1 MESLFFGY
9 FNKIYRTPTINNQQS
24 TIINNKGKAMNTA
37 EKIDIERVSA
47 TLPEPVIDS
56 LAEIRSMVSACIQC
70 GTCTGSC
77 PNAFAMD
84 LTPRQLWY
92 NILMGE
98 KDTIFH
104 SKTFS
109 LCSACY
115 YCTLRCPRGLPLTEA
130 MSALKQIAAKEN
142 LAPYKKSIQF
152 YKSFMESVRRHGRV
166 REMEFMTLYFLS
178 MKNPFMPFQFAPLGL
193 KLMGKGKVSFEI
205 PSKGNDDLEAIFR
218 KVEVL
223 ERKS

>member
-1 MESLFFGY
+1 MTSAAKR
-9 FNKIYRTPTINNQQS
+9 KI
-24 TIINNKGKAMNTA
+24 
-37 EKIDIERVSA
+37 
-47 TLPEPVIDS
+47 EPAPVAVAKPAIDS
-56 LAEIRSMVSACIQC
+56 MAKIRDMVSACIQC

-92 NILMGE
+92 NVLMGE
-98 KDTIFH
+98 KETIFH

-109 LCSACY
+109 LCSVCY
-115 YCTLRCPRGLPLTEA
+115 CCTLRCPRGLPLTET

-142 LAPYKKSIQF
+142 LAPYKKSIRF

-178 MKNPFMPFQFAPLGL
+178 MKNPFMPLQFAPLGM
-193 KLMGKGKVSFEI
+193 KLLGKGKISTPLKVKVSEYSSRAFD
-205 PSKGNDDLEAIFR
+205 KLEAIGGQI
-218 KVEVL
+218 L
-223 ERKS
+223 ESE

>member
-1 MESLFFGY
+1 
-9 FNKIYRTPTINNQQS
+9 
-24 TIINNKGKAMNTA
+24 MNTA

-109 LCSACY
+109 LCSVCY

>member
-1 MESLFFGY
+1 M
-9 FNKIYRTPTINNQQS
+9 NQS
-24 TIINNKGKAMNTA
+24 EKKEA
-37 EKIDIERVSA
+37 EQRSEAAPPHPLD
-47 TLPEPVIDS
+47 TLAP
-56 LAEIRSMVSACIQC
+56 IRNMVNSCIQC

-77 PNAFAMD
+77 PNSFAMD

-92 NILMGE
+92 NVLMEE
-98 KDTIFH
+98 KETVFH

-109 LCSACY
+109 LCSVCY

-142 LAPYKKSIQF
+142 LAPYKKSVRF

-178 MKNPFMPFQFAPLGL
+178 MKSPFIPLKFASLGM
-193 KLMGKGKVSFEI
+193 KLIGKGKVSLEI
-205 PSKGNDDLEAIFR
+205 PSKGTGALDTIFR
-218 KVEVL
+218 KVQEL
-223 ERKS
+223 ED